1 MKEVKKGILKN
12 VHKFNNIKLAKGIDM
27 TLYAT
32 QRRKVDWQSVGI
44 STQSYGSKW
53 IMTPKGRGLFKSYD
67 SAYGAQ
73 IKNIRIVN
81 ELLCQELCH
90 QVGIRCATYEPASF
104 DGVEGLVTYDF
115 VGKDN
120 KLVPLYKFV
129 QIVKGTDCSLLDCVN
144 AIDEYQFQGYDIN
157 KKQAVIDLYKLI
169 VFDTLTLQTDRNEN
183 NVNFLFSKTNQVKV
197 ADLIDNEFAFCGEL
211 IMQWLGNN
219 ESEEYTMSDIIS
231 QYVLQSK
238 MFMLDGNGYVATS
251 NRVSQN
257 LEQITFYAKKH
268 PALKRT
274 LKYMLENIDTD
285 KAFENIKAQG
295 IEVNDDYQ
303 EYVYRIVECTKNLI
317 LQYSR
322 KHVAKADLQD
332 VENIY

>member
-1 MKEVKKGILKN
+1 MRELKQGILKN
-12 VHKFNNIKLAKGIDM
+12 VHKFNNIKLATGIDM

-32 QRRKVDWQSVGI
+32 QKRKVDWSSVGI
-44 STQSYGSKW
+44 STVSYGNKW
-53 IMTPKGRGLFKSYD
+53 IVTPKGRGLFKSYD
-67 SAYGAQ
+67 STYGAE

-90 QVGIRCATYEPASF
+90 QVGIRCATYEPASL
-104 DGVEGLVTYDF
+104 DGVQGLVTYDF
-115 VGKDN
+115 AGKD
-120 KLVPLYKFV
+120 KIVPLYKFI

-157 KKQAVIDLYKLI
+157 KKQAVVDLYKLI
-169 VFDTLTLQTDRNEN
+169 VFDMLTLQTDRNEN
-183 NVNFLFSKTNQVKV
+183 NVNFLFSKDGTIKV

-211 IMQWLGNN
+211 IMQWLNNN
-219 ESEEYTMSDIIS
+219 ESEEFTMSDIIS

-238 MFMLDGNGYVATS
+238 MFMVDGNGYVSTS

-268 PALKRT
+268 PALKKT

-295 IEVNDDYQ
+295 IEVNDEYQ
-303 EYVYRIVECTKNLI
+303 EYVHRIVDCTKNLI
-317 LQYSR
+317 LQYR
-322 KHVAKADLQD
+322 HKRVPKEDLQD